1 MAENVKDQN
10 ADAADGQSSR
20 RSKLKERLS
29 EADKGKKDRLM
40 QLTLKLRAV
49 LVNTPAD
56 SEGMVPNTP
65 FSQAGVVRMMDL
77 LKQRAEKTDA
87 NGSKVAAQM
96 IKYLEPKDE
105 KDPAISGV
113 SIERLQT
120 LSRRTDKV
128 YDLSIAKSVRGK
140 RS

>member
-1 MAENVKDQN
+1 MVEKVKDQN
-10 ADAADGQSSR
+10 ADATDGQSDLK
-20 RSKLKERLS
+20 SKLRGRLS
-29 EADKGKKDRLM
+29 DAGQGKKDRLM

-56 SEGMVPNTP
+56 SEGMVPDTP
-65 FSQAGVVRMMDL
+65 FSQAGVVRMMAL
-77 LKQRAEKTDA
+77 LRQRADKSDA
-87 NGSKVAAQM
+87 SGSKVAARM

-105 KDPAISGV
+105 NDPVIAGV

-128 YDLSIAKSVRGK
+128 YDLSIAKSVRGN